1 MTKILLAALI
11 LLMPASP
18 VQAYKV
24 RSAPVPA
31 RRYQPVS
38 SERYTPVPTR
48 RYRPAQPSRPT
59 QAKPYR
65 SRLDAPRFRVR

>member
-31 RRYQPVS
+31 RRYRPIP

-48 RYRPAQPSRPT
+48 RYRPARPSRT
-59 QAKPYR
+59 IQAKPYR